1 MKVLL
6 VEDNPACA
14 GLITE
19 LLKGA
24 PRGPF
29 ELRRA
34 GQLSEALLA
43 LREQTPEVLLL
54 DLGLPDSQGLETLAK
69 TQALAGGEFP
79 IVILSGLNDAATALE
94 AVRRGAQDFIPK
106 TGLTVELLTR
116 TLSYAAERHR
126 LGRRMEADMTERQRA
141 EAEARKLNAELEQH
155 MREHTAQLEAAN
167 HELEAFAY
175 SVSHDLR
182 GPLRYIGGYVNLL
195 DKAAGGHLPGKSRHY
210 MEEIS
215 GSVKQMGELVD
226 DLLAFSRMGRVEMRQ
241 APLDLS
247 GLMEEAV
254 RQVEREL
261 NGRNIRWRKARLPEV
276 RADRA
281 MLRQVLLNLL
291 SNAVKY
297 TRPRD
302 PAEIEFGC
310 APETAEEVVIFI
322 LDNGV
327 GFDMTHAHKLFGVF
341 QRLHSDE
348 EFEGTGIGLA
358 SVRRI
363 IARHGGRTWAEGKV
377 NGGATFYFSLPKAN
391 PLARSS
397 PRDPDLRTQGPSP
410 IHQPK

>member
-6 VEDNPACA
+6 VEDNPADA
-14 GLITE
+14 RIILE

-34 GQLSEALLA
+34 GQLGEALLA
-43 LREQTPEVLLL
+43 LREPTPDVMLL
-54 DLGLPDSQGLETLAK
+54 DLALPDSQGLETLAK
-69 TQALAGGEFP
+69 TQAQARGEFP
-79 IVILSGLNDAATALE
+79 IVILTGLNDAAIALE
-94 AVRRGAQDFIPK
+94 AVRRGAQDFLPK
-106 TGLTVELLTR
+106 TGLTVELLSR

-126 LGRRMEADMTERQRA
+126 LRKQLEADMTERERA
-141 EAEARKLNAELEQH
+141 EAEVRKLNAELEQH
-155 MREHTAQLEAAN
+155 VRERTAQLEAAN
-167 HELEAFAY
+167 HELETFAY

-195 DKAAGGHLPGKSRHY
+195 DKAAGAHLPGKSRHY
-210 MEEIS
+210 MEEIC
-215 GSVKQMGELVD
+215 GSVKQMGQLVD

-241 APLDLS
+241 EPLDLS

-254 RQVEREL
+254 RQLEREL
-261 NGRNIRWRKARLPEV
+261 NGRTIRWRKGRLPEV

-291 SNAVKY
+291 SNALKY

-302 PAEIEFGC
+302 PAEIEYGC
-310 APETAEEVVIFI
+310 APETADEVVIFI
-322 LDNGV
+322 RDNGV
-327 GFDMTHAHKLFGVF
+327 GFDMTYAHKLFGVF
-341 QRLHSDE
+341 QRLHLDE

-391 PLARSS
+391 PRLGPSA
-397 PRDPDLRTQGPSP
+397 PVLDLRTQATS
-410 IHQPK
+410 